1 MSVESVNQFYQQ
13 VIQEPALRQQFQAAP
28 DRESLANLAVEVGQQ
43 KGYNFTAE
51 EVKQALTAQS
61 VISEAGEL
69 SDQQLETVAG
79 GSGKGGNGERLLGQ
93 YKDQPPGPPV
103 SITRYSGSIG
113 EYKC

>member
-13 VIQEPALRQQFQAAP
+13 LMQEPALRQQFQAAL
-28 DRESLANLAVEVGQQ
+28 DRESLVNLAVEVGQQ
-43 KGYNFTAE
+43 KGYKFTAE

-61 VISEAGEL
+61 VISEAEEL

-79 GSGKGGNGERLLGQ
+79 GSGKRGNGERLLGQ
-93 YKDQPPGPPV
+93 YEEQPPGPPV
-103 SITRYSGSIG
+103 SIVKYSGSIG